1 MRRGVVGEELR
12 IGVYVCHCGT
22 NIAGVVN
29 IEELVE
35 FAKGLPGV
43 VVVRD
48 YKYMCSDTGQKL
60 IAQDAKELGV
70 NRVVVAACSP
80 RLHEETYK
88 KAMVNAGL
96 NPYMMEMANIR
107 EHDSWV
113 HPEPEV
119 ATEKAKALV
128 RAAVMRAALLEPLES
143 RFKEVIKSVLIIG
156 GGIAGI
162 QAALD
167 IAEAGYQVYL
177 VEREPSIGGHMIQ
190 LDKTFPTL
198 DCAACIQTPKMFDCS
213 RHPNIKLLTYSEV
226 VEVGGSAGDFTVKV
240 RRKPR
245 FVDEDKC
252 IGCLQCV
259 EKCPTKVPD
268 DYNYGLSQRKAIYL
282 QFPQATPKVPVIDA
296 DNCRYIKDGKCGVC
310 AKICPADAINYDDKE
325 RIEELRVGFIIVA
338 TGYDLIDL
346 NLLPQYGWGRY
357 DNVIHSLQFERLL
370 NAAGPT
376 GGKVLLKDGRQPK
389 SVAILHCIGSRDTN
403 FAPYC
408 SRVCCMY
415 ALKFAHLFRERCGED
430 AQVYNFYID
439 MRCFGKGYEEFYKRI
454 SEEGVHFVRGKVA
467 RVLPA
472 KEVGDPEIPDDKLV
486 VEAEDT
492 LTNKLL
498 RVGVDMVVLC
508 PAMVPS
514 KGIEELARVLKVSR
528 SEDGFVLERHPK
540 LDPLATLAEGIYV
553 CGCAQG
559 PKDIPD
565 TVAQASGAAAKVIS
579 ILSVGKIRLSPII
592 AHVDEEK
599 CTGCRIC
606 NSVCVFDA
614 ISYDEEKKVSVVDEA
629 LCRGCG
635 TCVAACPFGAI
646 KMRHFTDAQ
655 LRAQLEGVML

>member
-1 MRRGVVGEELR
+1 MGDEVRV
-12 IGVYVCHCGT
+12 GVYICHCGT
-22 NIAGVVN
+22 NIAGFVRM
-29 IEELVE
+29 EELVE
-35 FAKGLPGV
+35 FAKTLPNV

-48 YKYMCSDTGQKL
+48 YKYMCSDTGQNL
-60 IAQDAKELGV
+60 IAQDAKEHKI

-96 NPYMMEMANIR
+96 NPFMMEMANIR
-107 EHDSWV
+107 EHDTWV
-113 HPEPEV
+113 HPDMDT
-119 ATEKAKALV
+119 ATQKAKDLIK
-128 RAAVMRAALLEPLES
+128 AAVKRVSLLEPLEM
-143 RFKEVIKSVLIIG
+143 RYKDVVKSVLVIG

-167 IAEAGYQVYL
+167 IAEAGYQVFL

-198 DCAACIQTPKMFDCS
+198 DCSACIQTPKMFDCG

-226 VEVGGSAGDFTVKV
+226 EKVSGSAGNFIVTI

-245 FVDEDKC
+245 FVNEDKC

-259 EKCPTKVPD
+259 DKCPTKVED
-268 DYNYGLSQRKAIYL
+268 EYNYGLSQRKAIYL
-282 QFPQATPKVPVIDA
+282 QFPQATPKVPVIDSE
-296 DNCRYIKDGKCGVC
+296 NCRYIKEGKCGVC
-310 AKICPADAINYDDKE
+310 AKICPADAINYDDKDDTLE
-325 RIEELRVGFIIVA
+325 INIGFIIVA

-346 NLLPQYGWGRY
+346 GSLPQYGWGRY
-357 DNVIHSLQFERLL
+357 ENVLHSLQFERLL

-376 GGKVLLKDGRQPK
+376 GGKILLKDGSQPK
-389 SVAILHCIGSRDTN
+389 SVAILHCIGSRDQN
-403 FAPYC
+403 HAPYC

-454 SEEGVHFVRGKVA
+454 SEEGVHFIRGKVA
-467 RVLPA
+467 RILPA
-472 KEVGDPEIPDDKLV
+472 KEVGDPEIPENQLV
-486 VEAEDT
+486 VESEDT
-492 LTNKLL
+492 LSNKLL

-514 KGIEELARVLKVSR
+514 KGTEQLTRILKVNR
-528 SEDGFVLERHPK
+528 SEDGFILERHPK
-540 LDPLATLAEGIYV
+540 LDPLATLTDGIYV

-565 TVAQASGAAAKVIS
+565 TVAQASGAAAKVVS
-579 ILSVGKIRLSPII
+579 ILNSGKIAISPII
-592 AHVDEEK
+592 AHIEEEK
-599 CTGCRIC
+599 CTGCRVC
-606 NSVCVFDA
+606 NSVCPFDA
-614 ISYDEEKKVSVVDEA
+614 IDFKEEESISVVEEA
-629 LCRGCG
+629 LCKGCG
-635 TCVAACPFGAI
+635 VCVAACPFGAI
-646 KMRHFTDAQ
+646 KMRHFTDTQ
-655 LRAQLEGVML
+655 IRAQIEGVLL